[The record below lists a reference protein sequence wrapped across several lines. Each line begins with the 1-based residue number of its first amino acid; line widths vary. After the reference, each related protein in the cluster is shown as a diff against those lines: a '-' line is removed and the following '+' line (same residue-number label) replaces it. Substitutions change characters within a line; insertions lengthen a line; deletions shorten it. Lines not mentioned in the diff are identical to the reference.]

1 MNEDIENAVRES
13 LALLAR
19 DPARHDELRA
29 LAGVED
35 QDPAE
40 VAAAVEAL
48 LGSEP
53 AEPSIDGVLVEAFL
67 RQLRES
73 EPLESC
79 FFDSGAAGGSDEQ
92 HIHELPNGAALV
104 YSVCDWWR
112 GPYPSVGEAMYVCRF
127 PTINIW
133 LSDDFSDELSAVP
146 ESEDCI
152 KIEGETYRRLDDE
165 WHSDEGGPIYV
176 KFRGTWMDES
186 DALDA
191 KNAEDS

>member
-13 LALLAR
+13 LALLAH

-127 PTINIW
+127 PTIKIW

-176 KFRGTWMDES
+176 KFRGTWMVES